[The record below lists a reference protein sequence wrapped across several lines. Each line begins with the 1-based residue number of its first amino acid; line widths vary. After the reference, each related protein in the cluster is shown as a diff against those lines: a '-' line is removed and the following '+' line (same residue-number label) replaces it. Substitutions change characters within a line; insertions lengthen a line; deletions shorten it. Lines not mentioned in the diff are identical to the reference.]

1 MHLPHS
7 VAPTRPS
14 WPHIDAGGNV
24 TTSKIEQAE
33 RDAVRSVWRLGDYH
47 RFARTLIWD
56 VGPVLVRAAG
66 IGPGVRVLDVAAGSG
81 NVALR
86 AAEAGAEVVAC
97 DITPEHFEAGRR
109 EAARRGVELE
119 WVEADAQHLPFHDA
133 SFDVVTS
140 SFGVMWAPDQRRA
153 AAELV
158 RVARPGGTICVA
170 AFTPDGGLGD
180 FLAVFAPFM
189 PASDAPSP
197 AVWGDRDGVRGLLG
211 HRVSGVRDELRS
223 YVERVPGGPEGFC
236 DFYRQT
242 FGPVIAIYRGLEG
255 DDSRR
260 AQLDEAFLEF
270 VVARNAGAPGGDAE
284 VAFEY
289 LITVAEVGEGLGG

>member
-1 MHLPHS
+1 M
-7 VAPTRPS
+7 
-14 WPHIDAGGNV
+14 
-24 TTSKIEQAE
+24 TTSDMGQAE

-56 VGPVLVRAAG
+56 VGPVVVDAAG

-97 DITPEHFEAGRR
+97 DITPEHFEAGRQ
-109 EAARRGVELE
+109 EAARRGVEVE
-119 WVEADAQHLPFHDA
+119 WVEADAQDLPFADG

-140 SFGVMWAPDQRRA
+140 SFGVIWAPDQRRV

-158 RVARPGGTICVA
+158 RVARPGGTICVS

-189 PASDAPSP
+189 PPSDAPSP
-197 AVWGDRDGVRGLLG
+197 AVWGDRDGVRSLLG
-211 HRVSGVRDELRS
+211 DGVAVRDELRS

-260 AQLDEAFLEF
+260 AQLDEAFLKF
-270 VVARNAGAPGGDAE
+270 VAARNEGAPGGDAE